1 MCIRMYGCQ
10 LVWLSW
16 ILNWSQVTLWKPEN
30 WSRDQCKSWFFDCLY
45 QVLQLSANLN
55 RFYVIHDCVKF
66 SVRLIFLLSR
76 WAENTELV
84 WYPSFMSTYHLENPI
99 SEYIHL
105 PTLFKCLDTKR
116 DWWSLQNLLTL
127 TDFELE
133 NLDLG
138 FIGFSFYH
146 EWDSKQYWHL
156 DVRIGCNDQ

>member
-1 MCIRMYGCQ
+1 M
-10 LVWLSW
+10 L
-16 ILNWSQVTLWKPEN
+16 
-30 WSRDQCKSWFFDCLY
+30 
-45 QVLQLSANLN
+45 
-55 RFYVIHDCVKF
+55 
-66 SVRLIFLLSR
+66 LLSR

-105 PTLFKCLDTKR
+105 PTLSKCLDTKR

-133 NLDLG
+133 NLDLV

-146 EWDSKQYWHL
+146 DWDSEQYWLL
-156 DVRIGCNDQ
+156 DVLTGCNDQ